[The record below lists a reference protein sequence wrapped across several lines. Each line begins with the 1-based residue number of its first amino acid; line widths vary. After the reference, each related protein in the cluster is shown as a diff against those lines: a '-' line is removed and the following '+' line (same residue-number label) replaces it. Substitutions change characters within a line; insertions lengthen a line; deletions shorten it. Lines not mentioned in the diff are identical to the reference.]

1 MFVILISTRAIIRST
16 IEGKIDEVSSVVEIL
31 TLNII
36 IFLIDII
43 YIQQIRKLKKNFAQ
57 LLNATHLLVLISTL
71 NIPRST
77 IEGKIDEMY
86 SVLEISMST
95 L

>member
-43 YIQQIRKLKKNFAQ
+43 YI
-57 LLNATHLLVLISTL
+57 
-71 NIPRST
+71 
-77 IEGKIDEMY
+77 
-86 SVLEISMST
+86 
-95 L
+95 